1 MEPFIIS
8 TESTSDLT
16 PELIRECDVRVIQ
29 MNYTLDGVEYPT
41 EDGKTLTAE
50 EFYDRVRKGGMPK
63 TSMVNEDG
71 ATRWLTEL
79 SKEGKKILHL
89 SFSSGLSGTY
99 QSFAKAAENLNQQ
112 LGEERVVVI
121 DTLAASMGQGLL
133 VWYAAQYRKAG
144 DDFETVCRK
153 MEVLCPKLN
162 HYFTVDSLIHLRR
175 GGRVSS
181 FSALIGTILNIK
193 PELHVD
199 EKGKLIPIGKVPGRK
214 KAISGLFA
222 KMKERWI
229 PEENKTVFISHG
241 DCLDEAK
248 SLGKMIEEELGV
260 KDIRYG
266 MIGPVIGAH
275 SGPGTIALF
284 FVAQNRF
291 EKK

>member
-16 PELIRECDVRVIQ
+16 PELIAECDVRVIP
-29 MNYTLDGVEYPT
+29 MTYILDGVEYPT
-41 EDGKTLTAE
+41 EDGKTLSAE

-63 TSMVNEDG
+63 TSMVNEDQ
-71 ATRWLTEL
+71 AVRWLRAL
-79 SKEGKKILHL
+79 VNEGQKVLHL
-89 SFSSGLSGTY
+89 SFSSALSGTC
-99 QSFAKAAENLNQQ
+99 QSFLNAAATLNGE
-112 LGEERVVVI
+112 LGEERIVVL

-153 MEVLCPKLN
+153 MRTLIPKLN
-162 HYFTVDSLIHLRR
+162 HYFTVDSLAHLRR
-175 GGRVSS
+175 GGRVSG
-181 FSALIGTILNIK
+181 FTALLGSILNIK

-199 EKGKLIPIGKVPGRK
+199 ENGKLIPIGKVPGRK

-222 KMKERWI
+222 KMQERWI

-241 DCLDEAK
+241 DCLAEAQ
-248 SLGKMIEEELGV
+248 SLGRMIEERLGV
-260 KDIRYG
+260 QDIRYG

-284 FVAQNRF
+284 FVAKDKF